1 MFAVLGV
8 ASNRASKAPVCAARA
23 LFCHAPA
30 LATQLGAVTV
40 IAAVPLWPSLVA
52 VIVAVP
58 PATPVASPLPLTVAA
73 AVLLLAHVTVRP
85 VSVFPAASL
94 VTAASCAV
102 PPTERVADAGL
113 TVTDATGTFVTVT
126 TAVPL
131 IVSLVAVIV
140 AVPAATPVASPLPLT
155 VAAAVLR
162 SEEHTSELQSLAYL
176 VCRLLLEKKKKKK
189 IHTRPS

>member
-30 LATQLGAVTV
+30 LVTQLGAVTV

-126 TAVPL
+126 AAVPL
-131 IVSLVAVIV
+131 
-140 AVPAATPVASPLPLT
+140 TRPLPLT
-155 VAAAVLR
+155 VATAVLLLAHVTVR
-162 SEEHTSELQSLAYL
+162 PVSVFPAASLVTA
-176 VCRLLLEKKKKKK
+176 VNC
-189 IHTRPS
+189 

>member
-8 ASNRASKAPVCAARA
+8 ASNRASKAPVGGARA

-30 LATQLGAVTV
+30 LVTQLGAVTV

-113 TVTDATGTFVTVT
+113 TVTNTTG
-126 TAVPL
+126 ASGGARGAGAKNAA
-131 IVSLVAVIV
+131 SLM
-140 AVPAATPVASPLPLT
+140 LF
-155 VAAAVLR
+155 
-162 SEEHTSELQSLAYL
+162 QF
-176 VCRLLLEKKKKKK
+176 LLLFPGP
-189 IHTRPS
+189 TLRT

>member
-8 ASNRASKAPVCAARA
+8 APNRASKAPVGAARA
-23 LFCHAPA
+23 LFCHGVA
-30 LATQLGAVTV
+30 LVTELGAVTV

-113 TVTDATGTFVTVT
+113 TVTNTTGASGGARGLGAQV
-126 TAVPL
+126 APSL
-131 IVSLVAVIV
+131 ILVHVLVLFARPPM
-140 AVPAATPVASPLPLT
+140 PAEA
-155 VAAAVLR
+155 
-162 SEEHTSELQSLAYL
+162 
-176 VCRLLLEKKKKKK
+176 
-189 IHTRPS
+189 